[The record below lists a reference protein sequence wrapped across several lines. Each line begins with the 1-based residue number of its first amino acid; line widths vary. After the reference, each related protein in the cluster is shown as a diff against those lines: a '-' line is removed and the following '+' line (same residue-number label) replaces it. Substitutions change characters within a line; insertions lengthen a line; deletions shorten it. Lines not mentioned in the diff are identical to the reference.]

1 MAVVAE
7 ETGLRNFYDLKR
19 AWEKCAGKERFRER
33 ENLFMTLVK
42 GNVVKTLVINKE
54 VYFLSSEIMDR
65 YKLLSNDVLVSV
77 VCEYYGISKL
87 ATFDKDFKRVDF

>member
-1 MAVVAE
+1 
-7 ETGLRNFYDLKR
+7 
-19 AWEKCAGKERFRER
+19 
-33 ENLFMTLVK
+33 MTLVK